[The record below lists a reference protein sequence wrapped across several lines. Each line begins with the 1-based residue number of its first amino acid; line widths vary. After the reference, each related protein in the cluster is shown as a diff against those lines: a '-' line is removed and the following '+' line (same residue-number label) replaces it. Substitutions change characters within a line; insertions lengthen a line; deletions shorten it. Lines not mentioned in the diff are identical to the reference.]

1 MIRDNRKFVAKKVR
15 EDDNKVCYEMWID
28 HVLLC
33 IVWISAEHR
42 VIHGI
47 KSLEEWCRRHEENL
61 KDAGIVR
68 VDLSRE
74 ILKLGITEEVR

>member
-1 MIRDNRKFVAKKVR
+1 
-15 EDDNKVCYEMWID
+15 MWID